1 MTLQK
6 NERKTSEVKNNKKLI
21 SEEEVNN
28 KQHLLLSYII
38 VKNIVNKVTFQLF
51 ERVVVVFSRFDT
63 LLN

>member
-6 NERKTSEVKNNKKLI
+6 NERKTSEAKNNKKLI
-21 SEEEVNN
+21 SEEVANN

-38 VKNIVNKVTFQLF
+38 VKNIVNKVTLQLF

>member
-6 NERKTSEVKNNKKLI
+6 NERKTSEAKSNNKLI
-21 SEEEVNN
+21 SEEVANN
-28 KQHLLLSYII
+28 KQHLLLSNNI

-63 LLN
+63 ILN

>member
-6 NERKTSEVKNNKKLI
+6 NERKTSEAKNNKKLI
-21 SEEEVNN
+21 SEEEANN

>member
-6 NERKTSEVKNNKKLI
+6 NERKTSEAKNNKKLI
-21 SEEEVNN
+21 SEEEANN

-51 ERVVVVFSRFDT
+51 ERVVVVFSQFDT